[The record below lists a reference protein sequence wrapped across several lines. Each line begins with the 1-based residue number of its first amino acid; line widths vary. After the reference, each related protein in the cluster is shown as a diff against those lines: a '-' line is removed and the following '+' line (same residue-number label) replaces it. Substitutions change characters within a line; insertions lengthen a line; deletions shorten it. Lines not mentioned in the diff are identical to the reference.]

1 MNRREI
7 IRVLGGA
14 ATAWPLGVGAQ
25 PSSVR
30 RIGVLM
36 NGTATETTFQSYLTA
51 FFQGLHQLGWDEG
64 QNVSIDVRWNSGD
77 AELARSNAAQLIVL
91 KPEVILAASTT
102 NLTAI
107 QQTTKT
113 IPVVFVMVSDPVAQG
128 FVASVAKPGGN
139 LTGFSM
145 YEYSI
150 GGKWVDLLKAAA
162 PDLARVAVM
171 FNPETSPQSKFFM
184 HSVETAGP
192 SLGVQAIDILVRATA
207 DIEPAVISFAR
218 QPNGGLILPT
228 DSFIRLRQKLIA
240 DLSAR
245 HRLPAISA
253 GGDFAHDGG
262 LMYYS
267 ATNNVPDQMRQAA
280 NYVDRILKGAKPGD
294 LPIQRAD
301 KFKLIINLKTAKVL
315 GLTLPIDLLGL
326 ADEVIE

>member
-1 MNRREI
+1 MRRREFI
-7 IRVLGGA
+7 TLLGGA
-14 ATAWPLGVGAQ
+14 AVAWPLAARAQ
-25 PSSVR
+25 SHPER

-36 NGTATETTFQSYLTA
+36 NGTATETTYQSYLTA
-51 FFQGLHQLGWDEG
+51 FVQELRKLGWNEG
-64 QNVSIDVRWNSGD
+64 QNVGIDVRWNGGD
-77 AELARSNAAQLIVL
+77 AELSRAYAAQLIEL

-102 NLTAI
+102 NLTVI

-128 FVASVAKPGGN
+128 FVTSVAKPGGN

-162 PDLARVAVM
+162 PSLARVAVM

-184 HSVETAGP
+184 RSVETAAP
-192 SLGVQAIDILVRATA
+192 SLGVQAIAVPVRATA
-207 DIEPAVISFAR
+207 EIEPAVASFAR

-228 DSFIRLRQKLIA
+228 DTFIRRQKLIA
-240 DLSAR
+240 DLAAR
-245 HRLPAISA
+245 HRLPAIGA
-253 GGDFAHDGG
+253 EGDFANDGG

-267 ATNNVPDQMRQAA
+267 ASNNVPDQMRQAA
-280 NYVDRILKGAKPGD
+280 GYVDRILKGAKPGD
-294 LPIQRAD
+294 LPVQRAD
-301 KFKLIINLKTAKVL
+301 KFKLIINLKTAKAL